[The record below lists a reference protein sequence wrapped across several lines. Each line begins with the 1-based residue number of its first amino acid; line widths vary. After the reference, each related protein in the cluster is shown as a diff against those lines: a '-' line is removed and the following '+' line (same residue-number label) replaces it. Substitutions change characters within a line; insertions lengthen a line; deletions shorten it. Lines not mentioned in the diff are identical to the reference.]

1 MGVIGIGGGAYVFG
15 WFSGSIFLNFSKWEG
30 GGGGC
35 WWAVAITRYKAS
47 KAGSDRR
54 YTDIHVTAERIDRLV
69 IFEND

>member
-1 MGVIGIGGGAYVFG
+1 MCLDDSVGVFFWI
-15 WFSGSIFLNFSKWEG
+15 SQSER
-30 GGGGC
+30 GGGC